1 MPIRKKN
8 ISIPHFILVLCFG
21 IFLFQSCSK
30 NKTTEK
36 GVSIITLDSTAI
48 KPFFE
53 SYPELQKYDSIYV
66 NAYQYYDFHYI
77 WFNEDG
83 LTDYGKSLYKRMENR
98 KNEGVYASF
107 PYQEE
112 IDNIYGEELEN
123 PEDNPDAELLMTGL
137 YAFYVDHVYK
147 GIDQNLAEEMGW
159 FLPRKNLDETALLE
173 KLISDKKWTDEDT
186 LRVKQY
192 AQMRDK
198 LKEFRKIQEEGGWG
212 NIETSEEKIALKPGD
227 SSALIPQ
234 IRKRLAV
241 TGELKKDNESDLYD
255 EDLKEALAQF
265 QLHHGLNKDS
275 IITTE
280 HIAALN
286 VPIQDY
292 IKKMV
297 VNLERLRWIP
307 TEMNEADELILVN
320 IPAYHLDYYK
330 NGKVIFDSDV
340 IVGGVM
346 HKTVI
351 FDGEMSYLAFSPYWN
366 IPPSII
372 KNEIKPGM
380 EKDDKYLEKR
390 NMEWNN
396 GNVRQLP
403 GASNSLGLVKFM
415 FPNENNIY
423 LHDTPA
429 KSLFDSEDRARSHG
443 CIRVEKARDLAVTIL
458 EGDKE
463 WSPEKVDSAM
473 HAGKENTYSLKNK
486 IPVYI
491 GYFTAW
497 VDENGEINFY
507 KDVYERDDKLAELL
521 QYEP

>member
-8 ISIPHFILVLCFG
+8 VSIFRFIIVVFLG
-21 IFLFQSCSK
+21 SFLFQSCSK
-30 NKTTEK
+30 TQKTEK
-36 GVSIITLDSTAI
+36 GVSIITIDSTAI

-53 SYPELQKYDSIYV
+53 SHPELQKYDSIYV
-66 NAYQYYDFHYI
+66 DVYRYYDFHYI
-77 WFNEDG
+77 WFNEKG
-83 LTDYGKSLYKRMENR
+83 MTDYGKSLYKRV
-98 KNEGVYASF
+98 KNIEDEGIYAEY
-107 PYQEE
+107 PYQTQIDDLYEE
-112 IDNIYGEELEN
+112 DLKN
-123 PEDNPDAELLMTGL
+123 PEDNSDAELLMTGL
-137 YAFYVDHVYK
+137 YAFYVDHAYK
-147 GIDQNLAEEMGW
+147 GIDEDVAKELGW
-159 FLPRKNLDETALLE
+159 LLPRKKIDETALLK
-173 KLISDKKWTDEDT
+173 KLVSDKKWSDEDT

-192 AQMRDK
+192 YQMRDK
-198 LKEFRKIQEEGGWG
+198 LKDFKKIQEEGGWDK
-212 NIETSEEKIALKPGD
+212 IETSEEKIAIKPGD
-227 SSALIPQ
+227 SSEIIHQ
-234 IRKRLAV
+234 IRKRLAI
-241 TGELKKDNESDLYD
+241 TGELQKDNESNIYD
-255 EDLKEALAQF
+255 EDLKKAVAEF

-275 IITTE
+275 IIKAE
-280 HIAALN
+280 HIAAFN
-286 VPIQDY
+286 VPVQDY
-292 IKKMV
+292 IKKIV
-297 VNLERLRWIP
+297 VNLERLRWVP
-307 TEMNEADELILVN
+307 TKINEVEEFILVN
-320 IPAYHLDYYK
+320 IPAYHLDYFK
-330 NGKVIFDSDV
+330 NGKVVFDSDV

-443 CIRVEKARDLAVTIL
+443 CIRVEKARDLAVAIL

-463 WSPEKVDSAM
+463 WNPEKIDSAM

-497 VDENGEINFY
+497 IDENGEINFY
-507 KDVYERDDKLAELL
+507 KDVYKRDDKLADLL
-521 QYEP
+521 KYKQ